1 MEVDNKIM
9 VFAPENPN
17 TQRDHKN
24 EEKWHILVVDDDEE
38 VHQVTRLA
46 IARLLVLNRSLEI
59 HHVHSAQQCIEFLR
73 SHSDI
78 AVILLDVVMETP
90 TAGLDAVSE
99 IREKL
104 GLKEVRIVL
113 RTGQPGY
120 APEERVIREYDI
132 NDYREKTELNHNN
145 FRTLVTSA
153 IRAYQQIR
161 NINQNRLGLQKI
173 INAGTNL
180 LEKHTLQEF
189 SDGVIMQ
196 IAAFLSLAPEGIVC
210 TSQYSENE
218 TKEDIYVVGAAGQY
232 AEYIRQPLGELSNK
246 KIQRLIKLCL
256 EQKHHLYTDNE
267 TVLYLENEKE
277 PAAIF
282 LQTARKIDSE
292 DRELL
297 DIFVKNITAS
307 FENIKLFKS
316 LRHIAYMDPLT
327 ELPNRNEFTRALET
341 TSTDVESSRVAI
353 LIDLVHFSDI
363 NSGLGHEIGN
373 ELLIAV
379 ANRLKM
385 AFAGDGIVARVDA
398 DVFGVIGDEYVLT
411 PQSALAV
418 FDSPFNTTE
427 QVLTLNANV
436 GAGRLSEL
444 GNHGI
449 DVLKRLYIAL
459 NSAKK
464 QPSRY
469 FDFYAGAM
477 EHETQN
483 RLQLIRQLR
492 MDFALQK
499 LRIWY
504 QPQYDLKTRKIVCL
518 EALLR
523 WPQADGS
530 FISPVVF
537 IPLAEYSGLIVS
549 IGAWVLEQACAQL
562 AQFRSANIGSIKIAI
577 NVSMPLFRSPL
588 FIPQVAGALKRYQ
601 IEPGELEL
609 EITESILMDDP
620 EIVINCLNKL
630 KTLGVKI
637 SIDDFGTGYSSLSY
651 LRRLPLDKIKVDR
664 SFVKDMESPGGAA
677 IVETIVH
684 LGHRLDLLTIAEGI
698 ETVEQEAAMINMGC
712 MEGQGYLFAR
722 PMPLEELS
730 SLLLKHTP

>member
-1 MEVDNKIM
+1 MEVDNKK
-9 VFAPENPN
+9 VAFAPELPN
-17 TQRDHKN
+17 SPRGHGN

-46 IARLLVLNRSLEI
+46 IARLRVLNRPLEL
-59 HHVHSAQQCIEFLR
+59 HHVNSAEESIAFLR
-73 SHSDI
+73 TRSDI

-90 TAGLDAVSE
+90 TAGLDAIGE
-99 IREKL
+99 IRDNL
-104 GLKEVRIVL
+104 GLTEVRIVL

-120 APEERVIREYDI
+120 APEERVIRDYDI

-153 IRAYQQIR
+153 IRSYQQIR
-161 NINQNRLGLQKI
+161 NISQNRLGLQKI

-210 TSQYSENE
+210 SSQYSEDN
-218 TKEDIYVVGAAGQY
+218 TQGDIYVVGAAGQY
-232 AEYIRQPLGELSNK
+232 AEYIRRPLGELSNK

-256 EQKHHLYTDNE
+256 EQKHHLYTDTE
-267 TVLYLENEKE
+267 TVLYLEDENE

-282 LQTARKIDSE
+282 LHTARKIE
-292 DRELL
+292 AKDRELL
-297 DIFVKNITAS
+297 NIFVKNITAS
-307 FENIKLFKS
+307 FENVKLFQS
-316 LRHIAYMDPLT
+316 LRHIAYRDPLT
-327 ELPNRNEFTRALET
+327 ELPNRNEFIRVLET
-341 TSTDVESSRVAI
+341 TSTDVESSRVAV

-373 ELLIAV
+373 ELLVAV

-418 FDSPFNTTE
+418 FDSPFNTKE
-427 QVLTLNANV
+427 QVLTINANV
-436 GAGRLSEL
+436 GVGRLSEL
-444 GNHGI
+444 GSQGS
-449 DVLKRLYIAL
+449 DSLKRLYIAL

-464 QPSRY
+464 RPSRY
-469 FDFYAGAM
+469 FDYYAAAM
-477 EHETQN
+477 EHETEK

-492 MDFALQK
+492 IDFALQK

-504 QPQYDLKTRKIVCL
+504 QPQYDLGTRKIVCL

-562 AQFRSANIGSIKIAI
+562 AQFRSANIESIKIAV
-577 NVSMPLFRSPL
+577 NVSMPQFRSPL
-588 FIPQVAGALKRYQ
+588 FIPQVAGAIKRYAIQ
-601 IEPGELEL
+601 PGELEL

-620 EIVINCLNKL
+620 EIVINCLKKL

-684 LGHRLDLLTIAEGI
+684 LGDRLDLLTIAEGI
-698 ETVEQEAAMINMGC
+698 ETEEQEAAMIKMGC
-712 MEGQGYLFAR
+712 VEGQGYLFAK
-722 PMPLEELS
+722 PMPLGELS